1 MKHSKLV
8 WRIYTYFLLI
18 TLAAMG
24 VLSIY
29 ITAAVKRIYV
39 DRVIEDLTVR
49 TKLMSHEVNRRKL
62 LSNPAAI
69 DRFCK
74 DWGRLSATR
83 YTVILPDGTV
93 AGDSSKDPAK
103 MENHRFRPE
112 IKTARQKGIGHSV
125 RFSSTTGMNLVYLAI
140 PFKNNKNI
148 TTAYIRASVPVD
160 TVSITIRVIRTQI
173 LIGMAVA
180 AIIFAIIGIIISRLI
195 SRPLE
200 NVQQAAKKLAEG
212 DLSARV
218 LPEGSA
224 ETAALA
230 TTINHM
236 ADELQSRMRVIT
248 RQQSELNAVFSSM
261 SEGLLALDY
270 DMKILHINQTAK
282 NWLGLR
288 SCDCTGLPLTECVR
302 IFEFT
307 ELIKKMADCDSNS
320 ENELSLTED
329 HQNEIHLRIRS
340 SKLIDKSGWLGG
352 TVLVMSDITRRKQ
365 LENMRRRFVADVSHE
380 LKTPLTAIMGAI
392 ETMRDDTTINN
403 GIATR
408 LLRILERQSN
418 RMQRMVNDLLSLSA
432 IEYDTDRGAIEL
444 TPGHIAPVLRQITAT
459 YRENATDKGHS
470 LELIIKND
478 PVAKI
483 NVPLLEDAIA
493 NLLDNAI
500 KYSSPDSDIRLSLTA
515 DNENCRITICDDGP
529 GIEACHL
536 PHLFQRFYRID
547 KARSREA
554 GGTGLGLAIVK
565 HIIVAHHGRVSVE
578 SAPGKGSCFTIT
590 LPLQNNPA
598 HADIPD

>member
-1 MKHSKLV
+1 M
-8 WRIYTYFLLI
+8 
-18 TLAAMG
+18 A

-29 ITAAVKRIYV
+29 ITAAVKHVYIE
-39 DRVIEDLTVR
+39 RVVEDLTVR

-62 LSNPAAI
+62 LSDAAAI
-69 DRFCK
+69 DHFCK
-74 DWGRLSATR
+74 EWGKLSDTR
-83 YTVILPDGTV
+83 YTVILPDGSV
-93 AGDSSKDPAK
+93 IGDSRKDPSK

-112 IKTARQKGIGHSV
+112 ISTARQEGMGHSV
-125 RFSSTTGMNLVYLAI
+125 RFSRTIGMNLVYLAI
-140 PFKNNKNI
+140 PLKNNRK
-148 TTAYIRASVPVD
+148 TVAFIRASVPVD
-160 TVSITIRVIRTQI
+160 TVAITIRVIRTQI

-180 AIIFAIIGIIISRLI
+180 AVIFAIIGIIISRLI

-200 NVQQAAKKLAEG
+200 NVQQAAEKLAGG

-218 LPEGSA
+218 LPEGSS

-230 TTINHM
+230 TTINRM

-261 SEGLLALDY
+261 SEGVLALDF

-288 SCDCTGLPLTECVR
+288 KCDCTGLPVTECIR
-302 IFEFT
+302 IFDFT
-307 ELIKKMADCDSNS
+307 ELLKEMADYAGNCEKEISIS
-320 ENELSLTED
+320 ED
-329 HQNEIHLRIRS
+329 HKNEIHLRIRS

-352 TVLVMSDITRRKQ
+352 TVLVMNDITRRRQ
-365 LENMRRRFVADVSHE
+365 LETMRRRFVADVSHE
-380 LKTPLTAIMGAI
+380 LKTPLTAIMGAT
-392 ETMRDDTTINN
+392 ETMRNDTTINS
-403 GIATR
+403 GAASR
-408 LLRILERQSN
+408 LLQILERQSG

-444 TPGHIAPVLRQITAT
+444 SSGHIDQVLRQITAT
-459 YRENATDKGHS
+459 YREDAADKGHN
-470 LELIIKND
+470 LELIIRDN
-478 PVAKI
+478 PVAEI
-483 NVPLLEDAIA
+483 NAPLLEDAIA

-500 KYSSPDSDIRLSLTA
+500 KYSSPGSNIRLTLSA
-515 DNENCRITICDDGP
+515 DSENCRIAVCDDGP

-565 HIIVAHHGRVSVE
+565 HIIVAHHGQVSVE
-578 SAPGKGSCFTIT
+578 STPGKGSCFTIT
-590 LPLQNNPA
+590 LPLQKKGTES
-598 HADIPD
+598 